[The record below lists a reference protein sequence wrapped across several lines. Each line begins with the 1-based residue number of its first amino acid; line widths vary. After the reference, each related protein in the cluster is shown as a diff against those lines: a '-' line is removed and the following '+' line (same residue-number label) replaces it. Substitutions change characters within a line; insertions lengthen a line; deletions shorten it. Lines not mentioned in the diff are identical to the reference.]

1 MVKNSNLSR
10 NDGETAPTGTAE
22 HVSKTGNHDANS
34 RPSDDSD
41 AGGWMPSSSGAT
53 VAGFEVG
60 GMVYVGTT
68 PMLRKPGSESMAYL
82 GTPPMLRKLGSE
94 SLAYI
99 DPSLPVADV
108 RVSRYKKKFAI
119 DAGYGGLNPGN
130 RASYLHWLEN
140 ARYDKGCNECYV
152 QLYFF
157 GLERRYFFDNSSE
170 DERREILEEVKLLR
184 TIHSGKRKL
193 GRKLDE
199 FIVAATASAID
210 PFKIKPDFELNKCGE
225 MPLKM
230 KIALG
235 ARIGRGERLSADWV
249 LSWYLASGEADIP
262 MDALS
267 RPTVLRTMFSIHF
280 YAEFPAGLEIE
291 RGSGKLAGTY
301 RATSGEFEMPIEIRI
316 DGKPV
321 SDISEVVEPVSI
333 AEEILDMFVEELV
346 SLMPDMVPFGGEWFG
361 FPEHSL
367 KRLRDSAQKRFEK
380 LERVR
385 AWASK
390 VDSGG
395 GVVALADLLEQL
407 HGTPPSSGG
416 RKRVEKAAEEMQV
429 AGYGFAPDPSRDH
442 RVPALNEYVA
452 IFKMI
457 QDGDD
462 ILDVILDSILDGDEK
477 LGKSSGAY
485 FINLCRMSLMAF
497 IANADGNVS
506 DVERRLLEKWVG
518 NVEGLLDQEWLWL
531 GANLKCFFAA
541 PPKMRMIRPY
551 LFMFQG
557 NSQMEARKFMV
568 STALAGGGAR
578 PGQVAGMEKIY
589 QELGIDPT
597 LAYSDLNEGTEGLPR
612 STSAS
617 VWERFGKNGSE
628 AGESSAAAL
637 DIGKIEAIRSD
648 TDRVS
653 AALGR
658 IFNAEFASEEA
669 SDLTAP
675 STLPGLDEE
684 HVALVRD
691 LVARKRWTE
700 EDFGLLCERRGLL
713 ASGALETV
721 NEWAFE
727 IHGEALLE
735 EGDGYEVS
743 SGIAETVKRN
753 LEEPQRGSKS

>member
-1 MVKNSNLSR
+1 MVENSNLSR
-10 NDGETAPTGTAE
+10 SEGEPASPGTAE
-22 HVSKTGNHDANS
+22 LVCKTGNHDANS
-34 RPSDDSD
+34 RPSDGSD

-53 VAGFEVG
+53 VAGFEIG

-68 PMLRKPGSESMAYL
+68 PMLRKPSSESVAYL

-108 RVSRYKKKFAI
+108 RVTRYAKKFAI

-140 ARYDKGCNECYV
+140 ARYNKACNECYV

-193 GRKLDE
+193 AQKLDE

-210 PFKIKPDFELNKCGE
+210 PFKIEPDFELNECGE

-235 ARIGRGERLSADWV
+235 ARIDSGERLSADWV
-249 LSWYLASGEADIP
+249 LSWYLASGEAAIP
-262 MDALS
+262 MDALK
-267 RPTVLRTMFSIHF
+267 RLTVFRTMFSIFF

-291 RGSGKLAGTY
+291 SGSGKFAGTY

-316 DGKPV
+316 AGKPV
-321 SDISEVVEPVSI
+321 SDISEVVEPVSV
-333 AEEILDMFVEELV
+333 AQEILDGFVFDLV
-346 SLMPDMVPFGGEWFG
+346 SHMPEMVAFGGEWFG

-390 VDSGG
+390 IDSGG

-407 HGTPPSSGG
+407 NGARPRSGG
-416 RKRVEKAAEEMQV
+416 RKRVEKAAEEMQA
-429 AGYGFAPDPSRDH
+429 AGYGFAPDPSRDR
-442 RVPALNEYVA
+442 RVPALNENVA

-457 QDGDD
+457 QNDDDFLDGDD
-462 ILDVILDSILDGDEK
+462 ILHDDEM

-485 FINLCRMSLMAF
+485 FINLCQMSLMAF

-518 NVEGLLDQEWLWL
+518 SVEGLLDQEWLWL

-541 PPKMRMIRPY
+541 QPKMRMIRPY
-551 LFMFQG
+551 LLMFQG
-557 NSQMEARKFMV
+557 ESQMAARKFMV

-578 PGQVAGMEKIY
+578 PGQVASMEKIY
-589 QELGIDPT
+589 QELGIDST
-597 LAYSDLNEGTEGLPR
+597 LAYSDLNEGMEGLPR

-617 VWERFGKNGSE
+617 VWEHFGKNGSE

-658 IFNAEFASEEA
+658 IFHAEVVPEDA
-669 SDLTAP
+669 SDRTAP

-700 EDFGLLCERRGLL
+700 KDFGLLCERRGLL

-735 EGDGYEVS
+735 EGDGFEVS

-753 LEEPQRGSKS
+753 LE